1 MTASIPAEEWPVSDL
16 EEVPLC
22 PVCGAGRRVLEH
34 ASVPDLL
41 FGSPGRWSLYR
52 CQGCRSMYLDPRPSR
67 AAIGRAYAT
76 YYTHASL
83 PPADGILEKLHTRLR
98 YGYLNRRYGYSL
110 EPAWR
115 WAGALL
121 AVMPRQRT
129 RALREIRHLRRPS
142 GPRRLLDIGSGNGAF
157 LDFMRWQ
164 DWEVQGVEPDPTA
177 VAASRKQGLAILE
190 GSADRLADFA
200 PASFDAITMSHVIEH
215 LHDPLEV
222 LRACR
227 RVLAPGGVLSIAT
240 PNADALSHAWFG
252 ASWRGLEVPR
262 HLVLF
267 TRSGLINAVTRAG
280 LSVSAAPRGGWEE
293 MWIEEESRRIETRRL
308 GVSDAGRSGRRLR
321 ARATNWAGWM
331 SPTRAWEIVLVCRPS
346 S

>member
-41 FGSPGRWSLYR
+41 FGSPGRWSLHR
-52 CQGCRSMYLDPRPSR
+52 CQGCRSLYLDPRPSR
-67 AAIGRAYAT
+67 AAIGRAYPT
-76 YYTHASL
+76 YYTHASN

-98 YGYLNRRYGYSL
+98 YGYLNRRYGCSL
-110 EPAWR
+110 EPS
-115 WAGALL
+115 L
-121 AVMPRQRT
+121 AMGRC
-129 RALREIRHLRRPS
+129 
-142 GPRRLLDIGSGNGAF
+142 
-157 LDFMRWQ
+157 
-164 DWEVQGVEPDPTA
+164 
-177 VAASRKQGLAILE
+177 AARCHA
-190 GSADRLADFA
+190 
-200 PASFDAITMSHVIEH
+200 VIEN

-227 RVLAPGGVLSIAT
+227 RVLAPGDVLSIAT
-240 PNADALSHAWFG
+240 PNADALSHASFG

-267 TRSGLINAVTRAG
+267 TRSGLIDAMTRAG

-308 GVSDAGRSGRRLR
+308 GVSDAGRSGRWLR
-321 ARATNWAGWM
+321 ARDTNWIGWI
-331 SPTRAWEIVLVCRPS
+331 SPARAWEIVLLCRAS